1 MANTRP
7 GNFAWN
13 RGQTKRRSS
22 MRSTFSHWDFTMSV
36 VKGFVGG
43 GGLLK
48 IAQGR
53 GKMNHMRTSESS
65 WEDQNDKPSPFLAS
79 LGHTRWG
86 PEPSLYRV
94 LFSHTWLCNFRWM
107 PSSLSKLRPPNRG
120 LPYLRTSISLKQRLN
135 VTLRFVDSIR
145 LNSCFS
151 GVHFS
156 VKEAILD
163 LNGSFRTPLLSLV
176 ATKPYNIYRW
186 PWIIVAVRV
195 LRMKVLIFSARSL
208 ESWATCSAQFL
219 VRLRYL
225 SSDVFK
231 LHLR

>member
-22 MRSTFSHWDFTMSV
+22 MRSTFSYWHFTMSI

-43 GGLLK
+43 GGELLK

-65 WEDQNDKPSPFLAS
+65 WEDQNNKPSPFLAS

-94 LFSHTWLCNFRWM
+94 LFSHTWLCNFGRM
-107 PSSLSKLRPPNRG
+107 PFSQSKLRPPNRG
-120 LPYLRTSISLKQRLN
+120 LPNLRTSISLNQRLN
-135 VTLRFVDSIR
+135 SEICRF
-145 LNSCFS
+145 NKAEF
-151 GVHFS
+151 
-156 VKEAILD
+156 
-163 LNGSFRTPLLSLV
+163 LL
-176 ATKPYNIYRW
+176 
-186 PWIIVAVRV
+186 
-195 LRMKVLIFSARSL
+195 
-208 ESWATCSAQFL
+208 
-219 VRLRYL
+219 
-225 SSDVFK
+225 
-231 LHLR
+231 

>member
-22 MRSTFSHWDFTMSV
+22 MRSMFSYWHFTMSV

-43 GGLLK
+43 GELLK

-94 LFSHTWLCNFRWM
+94 LFSHTWLCNFGWM
-107 PSSLSKLRPPNRG
+107 PSSQSKLRPPNRG
-120 LPYLRTSISLKQRLN
+120 LPNLRTSISLKQRLN
-135 VTLRFVDSIR
+135 SEICRF
-145 LNSCFS
+145 N
-151 GVHFS
+151 
-156 VKEAILD
+156 KAE
-163 LNGSFRTPLLSLV
+163 
-176 ATKPYNIYRW
+176 
-186 PWIIVAVRV
+186 
-195 LRMKVLIFSARSL
+195 
-208 ESWATCSAQFL
+208 FL
-219 VRLRYL
+219 
-225 SSDVFK
+225 F
-231 LHLR
+231 